1 MKAMILNELYGL
13 EENQASLELTEL
25 PDRIPSANKIL
36 FNQHITVQISG
47 GRANAVRLR
56 SATKGVIRGNPAI
69 F

>member
-1 MKAMILNELYGL
+1 MKVMILNELCGF
-13 EENQASLELTEL
+13 EENHASLELPEL

-47 GRANAVRLR
+47 GMANAVRLR

>member
-47 GRANAVRLR
+47 GMSNSVRLR

>member
-47 GRANAVRLR
+47 GMANAVR
-56 SATKGVIRGNPAI
+56 
-69 F
+69 